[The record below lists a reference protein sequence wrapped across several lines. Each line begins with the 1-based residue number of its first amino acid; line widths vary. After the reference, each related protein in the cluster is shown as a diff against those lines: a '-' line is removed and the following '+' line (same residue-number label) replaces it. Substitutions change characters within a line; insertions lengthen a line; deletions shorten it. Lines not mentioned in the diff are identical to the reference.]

1 MKQEVKRFYAA
12 RAGEGASCCGGGSCS
27 LATAPTDLG
36 YAVNDLAGLP
46 VAAVSSSFG
55 CGNPLAL
62 AGVGPG
68 EVVADIGS
76 EAGLDCL
83 LAAGVA
89 GKVMSVRVTGRKPR
103 QQPAP
108 LQVEPALPGD
118 LPEIL
123 DLLRAVALPSEGVP
137 EHLGGFV
144 VARDAGQVVGCAGLE
159 MHGQTALLRSLAVGP
174 GWRGDGLGRKLAGAI
189 LARAR
194 ELGARE
200 AVLLTSTVQE
210 WAAREG
216 FEVVPRESVEEAVRS
231 SWEFGASRCATA
243 VCMRLRLEGAG
254 ASRLL

>member
-1 MKQEVKRFYAA
+1 MGGAVRESEYLAA
-12 RAGEGASCCGGGSCS
+12 MQRAGLEEVRVVDRAPYQRDTIAVYLREVAAKAGGGERLSAS
-27 LATAPTDLG
+27 MDA
-36 YAVNDLAGLP
+36 
-46 VAAVSSSFG
+46 
-55 CGNPLAL
+55 
-62 AGVGPG
+62 
-68 EVVADIGS
+68 
-76 EAGLDCL
+76 
-83 LAAGVA
+83 LAAGAA

-103 QQPAP
+103 QQTAP

-123 DLLRAVALPSEGVP
+123 ELLRVVALPSDGVP

-144 VARDAGQVVGCAGLE
+144 VARAAGQVVGCVGLE

-216 FEVVPRESVEEAVRS
+216 YEVVPRESVEEAVRS
-231 SWEFGASRCATA
+231 SWEFEASRCAPA
-243 VCMRLRLEGAG
+243 VCMRLRQDGAG
-254 ASRLL
+254 APRLL